1 MVLDILYMYMVHMVL
16 GSYFLVLLGF
26 DNRDLL
32 DILNLNDI
40 LDLVD
45 ILVLLGYDMLE
56 FLDNHDLL
64 DYDNQVHLD
73 SSKWDFLV
81 DRHRKVQMKVYDKE
95 YQRNDDDDL
104 K

>member
-1 MVLDILYMYMVHMVL
+1 MVLDILYKNMVHMVL

-40 LDLVD
+40 LDLVE
-45 ILVLLGYDMLE
+45 ILVLLVPLGYDMLE

-73 SSKWDFLV
+73 LSK
-81 DRHRKVQMKVYDKE
+81 
-95 YQRNDDDDL
+95 
-104 K
+104 